1 MVDAAQI
8 NAGMRHV
15 YTASGTAITV
25 LGALAVLP
33 PDQVQP
39 AIQAMHEA
47 VDAATQFVGAL
58 AKLWPILGPVII
70 AFAAKSGFNAAGVK
84 EQLASLLNKARSDT
98 EVKNEVLNAVAE
110 SVPGVKA
117 VVTDVAT
124 AQATPSN
131 KVIAAV

>member
-1 MVDAAQI
+1 MADVAQI
-8 NAGMRHV
+8 NAGLRHV

-84 EQLASLLNKARSDT
+84 EQLASLLAKTQNNVA
-98 EVKNEVLNAVAE
+98 VKNEVLNAVAE
-110 SVPGVKA
+110 QVPGVQA
-117 VVTDVAT
+117 VVTDAAT
-124 AQATPSN
+124 AAATSSD
-131 KVIAAV
+131 KIVS